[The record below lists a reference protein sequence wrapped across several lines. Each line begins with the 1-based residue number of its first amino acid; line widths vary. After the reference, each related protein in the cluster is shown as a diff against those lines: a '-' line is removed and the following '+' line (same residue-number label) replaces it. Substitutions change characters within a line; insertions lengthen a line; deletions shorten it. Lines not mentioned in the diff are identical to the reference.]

1 MTEIFLLNHN
11 YYTDPLVRSIS
22 QWLPYLRHDLGMVA
36 SAQLVFFLP
45 CQKKLAAAD
54 RSGNFIVRS
63 IRRIQRAS
71 THRLV
76 IAAWVTVVVLS
87 YDGCLIW
94 SLFNY
99 YAHQH
104 RYDHAYKRCKKSAS
118 LMTPY
123 QRRGYIR
130 NVSPV
135 SFIYQIHNKNN
146 LQEFW
151 GRPPADPSETQC
163 TGDQGY
169 TQTGSLTT
177 HTSIIF
183 HPMMKNMSRLGPL
196 VPSKRDATLRDGD
209 DRRTTP

>member
-87 YDGCLIW
+87 YDGCLLW

-151 GRPPADPSETQC
+151 GRPPADPSETPMY
-163 TGDQGY
+163 G
-169 TQTGSLTT
+169 
-177 HTSIIF
+177 TSGLHSNWLVNNSHEHHISSNDEKYVTARPLSPIKKGRYF
-183 HPMMKNMSRLGPL
+183 EGWRWQKNDP
-196 VPSKRDATLRDGD
+196 
-209 DRRTTP
+209 